1 MCILLFWSYQSMA
14 CQFNELCLGLNQEF
28 PNLIQHRFLSLLR
41 AHHWFPCLLLIELR
55 LFSNKIFD
63 CTVWLYYSE
72 ETAMVLFCFF
82 FNSIICSW
90 KKLLS
95 WKSWW
100 ILQSSL
106 NFSTVSLLYA
116 AWSPS
121 YLLFILLN
129 FLPSFTLPP
138 PATPFYLGE
147 GRRWISYQFFKRGG
161 LSGNQF
167 LERCC
172 FFKEGGG
179 RVQLRI

>member
-1 MCILLFWSYQSMA
+1 MA

-41 AHHWFPCLLLIELR
+41 AHHWKFPCLLLMELR

-100 ILQSSL
+100 IFQSSL

-121 YLLFILLN
+121 YLLFISLN
-129 FLPSFTLPP
+129 FLHNVHPPTPRHSILFGGGEELNLLPI
-138 PATPFYLGE
+138 F
-147 GRRWISYQFFKRGG
+147 QKGG
-161 LSGNQF
+161 LVRKSVFRTVLLFQRRGVFN
-167 LERCC
+167 
-172 FFKEGGG
+172 
-179 RVQLRI
+179 